1 MLHAA
6 ACNGARTRE
15 RGKTLSSCT
24 GYTREGARRRRRA
37 GLGGQRGDLHLVLAS
52 GLGARGRGGLE
63 QLDRRSGLL
72 LELLERV
79 LRLLE
84 GGLQLLVL
92 LLSVGHGL
100 LHRGEL
106 VSALGGIHRDVRLQ
120 RRQLVSRAVLLR
132 VDRAARA
139 QLGLDELG
147 ERREVAAALV
157 VLALLIGRVVVLDR
171 GVATNAL
178 LVAQRFVARSA
189 INVSDEDR
197 LGILELSAQGVPVGL
212 HLLAMPS
219 PGRKELDKGRLARV
233 DDLLLPVL
241 RRKLGGLARR
251 ARQGG
256 EEHQTT
262 HHVCDD
268 P

>member
-63 QLDRRSGLL
+63 QL
-72 LELLERV
+72 ERV

-84 GGLQLLVL
+84 GGLQLLEQLIVL

-178 LVAQRFVARSA
+178 LVAQRFAARSA

-197 LGILELSAQGVPVGL
+197 LGILELSAKGVPVGL

-262 HHVCDD
+262 HHICDD